1 MLDFIGHA
9 LHSVGE
15 RIEGWRKYQQAYRE
29 LSGLDDRA
37 LADIGVTRSEIP
49 FILSSHVSDPSR
61 VKALPAANENGR
73 HAA

>member
-1 MLDFIGHA
+1 VN
-9 LHSVGE
+9 SVGE
-15 RIEGWRKYQQAYRE
+15 RIGEWRRYQQAYRE
-29 LSGLDDRA
+29 LAALDDRA

-49 FILSSHVSDPSR
+49 FILSHVSDPSR

>member
-9 LHSVGE
+9 LHNVGE
-15 RIEGWRKYQQAYRE
+15 RIDEWRKYQQAYRE
-29 LSGLDDRA
+29 LAALDDRA

-49 FILSSHVSDPSR
+49 FILSHVSDPSR
-61 VKALPAANENGR
+61 VRALPAANENGR

>member
-1 MLDFIGHA
+1 MLDFFGHA

-15 RIEGWRKYQQAYRE
+15 RIGEWRKYQQAYRE
-29 LSGLDDRA
+29 LVALDDRA

-49 FILSSHVSDPSR
+49 FILTHVSDPSR

>member
-9 LHSVGE
+9 LHSVSE
-15 RIEGWRKYQQAYRE
+15 RIGEWRKYQQAYRE
-29 LSGLDDRA
+29 LVALDDRG

-49 FILSSHVSDPSR
+49 FILSHVSDPSR
-61 VKALPAANENGR
+61 VRALPAANENGR

>member
-9 LHSVGE
+9 VHSVGE
-15 RIEGWRKYQQAYRE
+15 RIGEWRRYQQAYRE
-29 LSGLDDRA
+29 LAALDDRA

-49 FILSSHVSDPSR
+49 FILSHVSDPSR

>member
-15 RIEGWRKYQQAYRE
+15 RIGEWRKYQQAYRE
-29 LSGLDDRA
+29 LAALDDRA

-49 FILSSHVSDPSR
+49 FILSHVSDPSR

>member
-15 RIEGWRKYQQAYRE
+15 RIGEWRKYQQAYRE
-29 LSGLDDRA
+29 LVALDDRA

-49 FILSSHVSDPSR
+49 FILSHVSDPSR
-61 VKALPAANENGR
+61 VRALPAANENGR